1 MNGRLPPL
9 TRPSA
14 AQDLVHA
21 IPMVGFGACGALTFG
36 TQETIG
42 SPLLNGGIPYI
53 HHMRGV
59 FGHVLSKPFTS
70 KIVIWRWGGGGRRY
84 NAITILENVCVQ
96 AKGFRWIV
104 RKQNLV

>member
-70 KIVIWRWGGGGRRY
+70 KIVIWRWGGGGVDTMRLQYWKMSVYKLRDSD
-84 NAITILENVCVQ
+84 
-96 AKGFRWIV
+96 G
-104 RKQNLV
+104 